1 MSEINEDMNQK
12 NEFIDKIT
20 LELLINKNQYNKY
33 LSKTD
38 PKKYEENQH
47 HFQKIQKYK
56 DKIMK
61 LTDDLCKNTKKQ
73 YNNEVHDIFDQY
85 VRTCIRYFEM
95 KELENDSEHGNQ
107 SDNDDDV
114 LFGKCDNEN
123 EEENENSGENET
135 PSQQIP
141 DKIKSFWGKS
151 VKKSN
156 LANYDIQ
163 MFANRKR

>member
-12 NEFIDKIT
+12 NEYIDKIT

-33 LSKTD
+33 LSKND

-47 HFQKIQKYK
+47 HLQKVQKYK

-85 VRTCIRYFEM
+85 VKTCIRFFEM
-95 KELENDSEHGNQ
+95 KELENDSEYENK
-107 SDNDDDV
+107 SDEDDV
-114 LFGKCDNEN
+114 LFGNCEDENNEN
-123 EEENENSGENET
+123 NENGDVEN
-135 PSQQIP
+135 S
-141 DKIKSFWGKS
+141 KIKSFWGKS